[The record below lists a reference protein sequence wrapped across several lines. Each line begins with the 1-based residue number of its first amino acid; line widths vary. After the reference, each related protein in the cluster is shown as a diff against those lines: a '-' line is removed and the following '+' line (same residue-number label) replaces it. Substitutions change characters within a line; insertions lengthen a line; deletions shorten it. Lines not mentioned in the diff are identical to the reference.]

1 MGGDQAADAGI
12 LTGLQTG
19 LQTGLKTGRDVA
31 VMGRGYVLMAVRN
44 GEAHLVEQ
52 MQSFAEQSHTGWDLI
67 ASDDG
72 STDRSLA
79 ILAEFAACWSKVPE
93 PHAVT
98 VLNGPCRGFVRNFF
112 HLLRAVPGDAAF
124 AALSDQDDVWFPDKL
139 QRALTALAELPEG
152 QPGLY
157 CARSLV
163 CDADLRPLRVSPLFQ
178 RPLSFRNALVQS
190 AGGGNTMVLNAAA
203 LRLVKAALDEA
214 EDSASHDW
222 WLYQILTA
230 CDGTI
235 LRDPVPALHYR
246 QHGGNAVG
254 ANTSMR
260 GRLFRIRFILGRH
273 FAAWNDINLR
283 ALQASRHRFTE
294 DACQVLD
301 NYAAA
306 RRGGVLA
313 RLAALRAS
321 GVYRQ
326 GKFGTVA
333 LYLVCLCGRL

>member
-1 MGGDQAADAGI
+1 
-12 LTGLQTG
+12 
-19 LQTGLKTGRDVA
+19 
-31 VMGRGYVLMAVRN
+31 MAVRN
-44 GEAHLVEQ
+44 GEAHLAEQ
-52 MQSFAEQSHTGWDLI
+52 MQSFAAQSHGAWDLI

-79 ILAEFAACWSKVPE
+79 ILAEFAARWRE
-93 PHAVT
+93 GAQPHAVT

-112 HLLRAVPGDAAF
+112 HLLRAVPGHAAF
-124 AALSDQDDVWFPDKL
+124 VALSDQDDVWFPDKL

-163 CDADLRPLRVSPLFQ
+163 CDAALRPLRVSPLFR
-178 RPLSFRNALVQS
+178 RPLGFRNALVQS

-203 LRLVKAALDEA
+203 LRLVQAALDEA

-222 WLYQILTA
+222 WLYQLLAA
-230 CDGTI
+230 CDGSI
-235 LRDPVPALHYR
+235 LRDIEPALLYR
-246 QHGGNAVG
+246 QHDGNAVG

-260 GRLFRIRFILGRH
+260 ARLFRIRFILGRH
-273 FAAWNDINLR
+273 FAAWNDLNLR
-283 ALQASRHRFTE
+283 ALEASRHRFTP
-294 DACQVLD
+294 DACAVLD
-301 NYAAA
+301 NYVAA
-306 RRGGVLA
+306 RRGGPLA

-326 GKFGTVA
+326 GRFGTVA
-333 LYLVCLCGRL
+333 LYLVCLFGRL